1 MGGVMFRNVCTFVAA
16 ALLFGCAG
24 TREGLDFAAVSQMN
38 GGPKKGQGRIVVLR
52 ETQVTGSMDGG
63 YPVSLDGQPMG
74 DLRTGTFLVR
84 DTPAGRHE
92 LTVSQWSFPGVT
104 KQEVSIA
111 SGRTYFYA
119 ANMSERGKALMVGSM
134 AGIAGLA
141 VTAVATSGNDN
152 AGPVDFVLLDE
163 AAGRQ
168 MISQLRLAEGSAENG
183 VLAPRPAAGVEKR

>member
-1 MGGVMFRNVCTFVAA
+1 MFRNLCTLVAA

-38 GGPKKGQGRIVVLR
+38 GAPKKGQGRLVLVR

-63 YPVSLDGQPMG
+63 YPVSLDGQPIG
-74 DLRTGTFLVR
+74 NLRTGTFLVR
-84 DTPAGRHE
+84 DVTAGRHE
-92 LTVSQWSFPGVT
+92 LKVSEWSFPGET
-104 KQEVSIA
+104 KREVSVA
-111 SGRTYFYA
+111 PGRTYFYT

-134 AGIAGLA
+134 AGLAGIA
-141 VTAVATSGNDN
+141 VTAVATSGNEN

-168 MISQLRLAEGSAENG
+168 LVSQLRLAEGAAENG
-183 VLAPRPAAGVEKR
+183 VLAPRPPGGVESR

>member
-1 MGGVMFRNVCTFVAA
+1 MAPKRVAGWRRTGGIMFRHVWTVVAA

-24 TREGLDFAAVSQMN
+24 TREGLDFAAVSQMS
-38 GGPKKGQGRIVVLR
+38 GSPKSGQGRLVLLR

-74 DLRTGTFLVR
+74 DLKTGTFLVR
-84 DTPAGRHE
+84 DVPAGRHE
-92 LTVSQWSFPGVT
+92 LSVSPWAFPGTT
-104 KQEVSIA
+104 KQEISIA
-111 SGRTYFYA
+111 SGRTYFYT

-134 AGIAGLA
+134 AGLAGLA

-168 MISQLRLAEGSAENG
+168 MVSQLRQAQ
-183 VLAPRPAAGVEKR
+183 